1 MKKIE
6 SKQLVGNDKMQL
18 IKNKLFELTDLIKS
32 LDKQLF
38 SILSKL
44 YASIDNCDKE
54 IYFNN
59 LQLIVSMIIFYN
71 KQKSILQESLVK
83 YYAIISNNDENRA
96 SDYIK
101 LWEIDLNEEWKGVN
115 QFEFK
120 PISYADWK
128 EIISLY
134 KEKMNDEE
142 FLLLQTLCGIEKHEE
157 KVYINKKKKIS

>member
-6 SKQLVGNDKMQL
+6 SKKLVNCDKIQL
-18 IKNKLFELTDLIKS
+18 IRDKLFELTDSIKS

-38 SILSKL
+38 IILSKL
-44 YASIDNCDKE
+44 YESVDSDKE

-120 PISYADWK
+120 PISYTDWK

-142 FLLLQTLCGIEKHEE
+142 FLLLQTLCGIEKCEE